1 MAGVTMEWE
10 SRLGRRLRVRDLYI
24 LSIAVRSGSMAKAA
38 RQLAISQPAVSEA
51 IANLEHILGV
61 RLLDRTPRGVAPT
74 IYADAILRR
83 SSAVFDEL
91 KQGVRDIA
99 FLTDPTAGE
108 LKIGCPESI
117 SSSILPAIIE
127 HFQAQHPAVV
137 LDLDAGTTAELV
149 ARLSDR
155 TLDVMLARTVGG
167 FADDSFADFLNAE
180 VLFQDRMMVV
190 AGAQTRWARRRK
202 IDIAELADA
211 QWILAKSDTWNFSVV
226 EEAFRQRGL
235 GLPRVTM
242 RTLSVHVRTN
252 LLTTGEFVTVL
263 PKSVIDLYGK
273 RFALKT
279 LPIELPARPWPVAIV
294 TLKNRTLSPLAERF
308 IASARAVVK
317 RQSDAAHAQKTR
329 APVQLRG

>member
-1 MAGVTMEWE
+1 MSAVTMEWE

-24 LSIAVRSGSMAKAA
+24 LSIAVHTGSMAKAA

-51 IANLEHILGV
+51 IANLEHILAV
-61 RLLDRTPRGVAPT
+61 PLLDRTPRGVAPT

-91 KQGVRDIA
+91 RQGVRDIA
-99 FLTDPTAGE
+99 FLSDPTAGE

-117 SSSILPAIIE
+117 SSSILPAIIA
-127 HFQAQHPAVV
+127 HFQAQHSAVV
-137 LDLDAGTTAELV
+137 LDVDAGTTAELV
-149 ARLSDR
+149 ARLHDR
-155 TLDVMLARTVGG
+155 SLDIMLARTVGG
-167 FADDSFADFLNAE
+167 YAANGFVDTLNAE
-180 VLFQDRMMVV
+180 ILFHDSIVVV

-211 QWILAKSDTWNFSVV
+211 RWILAKGDTWNFSVV
-226 EEAFRQRGL
+226 DEAFRERGL
-235 GLPRVTM
+235 SLPKVSM
-242 RTLSVHVRTN
+242 RTLSVHIRAN
-252 LLTTGEFVTVL
+252 LLTTGDFVTVL
-263 PKSVIDLYGK
+263 PKSVMDLYGA

-279 LPIELPARPWPVAIV
+279 LPVPLPIRPWPVAIV

-317 RQSDAAHAQKTR
+317 K
-329 APVQLRG
+329 